1 MLFSYNQ
8 KTLAYRYQCRALSEL
23 LEAGNETELNTSE
36 YFDLDELDEDLVNL
50 ISMEIKLSSS
60 SVEISEK
67 LSINSIQYRTG
78 TFVLLDLSEQGFL
91 FGEIICSVRD
101 DPKFPF
107 LVVKC
112 YRTDVF
118 DDNSFCHRVIQ
129 TVPFETRICALSDL
143 LDYHPLDGL
152 CIDGHIN
159 IRMKHFV
166 MKPEE
171 TLFPL

>member
-1 MLFSYNQ
+1 MHFLIHAGRIIRKNGPLRNFWTMGFERLNGVIKKPSHIMNNFRNPQVYLFSICPF
-8 KTLAYRYQCRALSEL
+8 R
-23 LEAGNETELNTSE
+23 
-36 YFDLDELDEDLVNL
+36 
-50 ISMEIKLSSS
+50 ISD
-60 SVEISEK
+60 